1 MDPDPTESLPFVT
14 DVLTDEVL
22 MALAGREAELFS
34 AVYQEFAGQVLGYLT
49 AKGVADPEAVT
60 QEVFISVLPKVGTI
74 TGGVSGLRTFVF
86 SVAHARMV
94 DDHRR
99 QSRAP
104 EHHEFEPERDTRES
118 GSAEAEAMDRLAP
131 REVLALLDVLGED
144 QREVLALRIVAG
156 LTVEQAADV
165 MGKSAGAVK
174 QLQRRALITLREHS
188 VVKEYVAP

>member
-1 MDPDPTESLPFVT
+1 MT
-14 DVLTDEVL
+14 DTLTDD
-22 MALAGREAELFS
+22 ALQPLRGQDAELFS
-34 AVYQEFAGQVLGYLT
+34 AVYQEYAGQVLGYLT
-49 AKGVADPEAVT
+49 AKGVFDPEAVT
-60 QEVFISVLPKVGTI
+60 QEVFIAVLPKIGTI
-74 TGGVSGLRTFVF
+74 SGGLQGLRTFIF

-118 GSAEAEAMDRLAP
+118 GSAETEAMDRLAP
-131 REVLALLDVLGED
+131 REVLALMDVLGED
-144 QREVLALRIVAG
+144 QREVLTLRIVAG
-156 LTVEQAADV
+156 LTVEQVAEI

>member
-14 DVLTDEVL
+14 DILTDEAL
-22 MALAGREAELFS
+22 LALAGRESELFS

-49 AKGVADPEAVT
+49 AKGVTDPEAVT
-60 QEVFISVLPKVGTI
+60 QEVFIAVLPKIGTI
-74 TGGVSGLRTFVF
+74 SGGLQGLRTFIF

-99 QSRAP
+99 QSRVP
-104 EHHEFEPERDTRES
+104 EHHEFEPERDPRES

-156 LTVEQAADV
+156 LTVEQVADI
-165 MGKSAGAVK
+165 MGKTTGAVK
-174 QLQRRALITLREHS
+174 QLQRRALLTLREHS
-188 VVKEYVAP
+188 AVKEYVAP